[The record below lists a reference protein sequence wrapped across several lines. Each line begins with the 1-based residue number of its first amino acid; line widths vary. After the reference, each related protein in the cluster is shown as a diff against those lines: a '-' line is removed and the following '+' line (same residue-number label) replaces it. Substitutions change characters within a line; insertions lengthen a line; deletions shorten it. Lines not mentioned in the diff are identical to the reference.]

1 MQGKVYRYKGA
12 PDDPLAVWNGLGLTD
27 SARWFGWSETALYLP
42 NPLPNALPDEPW
54 ERLSLFNAQAE
65 LRMLSRGGKPAL
77 LLLTETLEPPDDA
90 WEACGEYDAE
100 ERIHILLGDPPKR
113 AGGATTQL
121 AEVAFPAVFD
131 YGIPLAPSRNP
142 IRKKVVA
149 DARYYYDAERRLR
162 YIRYAGI
169 RMEEFER

>member
-1 MQGKVYRYKGA
+1 MQGKVYRYTGA
-12 PDDPLAVWNGLGLTD
+12 PDDPLAVWNRLGLTGETY
-27 SARWFGWSETALYLP
+27 WFGWSETTLHLP
-42 NPLPNALPDEPW
+42 NRLTAHLPNESW
-54 ERLSLFNAQAE
+54 ERLSMFNAQAE

-77 LLLTETLEPPDDA
+77 LLLTETLEPPHDA

-100 ERIHILLGDPPKR
+100 ERMHILLGDPPKR
-113 AGGATTQL
+113 ARGETTQL

-131 YGIPLAPSRNP
+131 YGIGLTPSRDAT
-142 IRKKVVA
+142 RKVVA

-169 RMEEFER
+169 RMEEFK

>member
-1 MQGKVYRYKGA
+1 VQGKVYCYTGA

-27 SARWFGWSETALYLP
+27 SARWFGWSEARIYLP
-42 NPLPNALPDEPW
+42 SPLPNALPDEPW

-65 LRMLSRGGKPAL
+65 LRMLARGGKPAL

-90 WEACGEYDAE
+90 WEPCGEYDAE
-100 ERIHILLGDPPKR
+100 ERMHILLGDPPKR
-113 AGGATTQL
+113 ARGETTQL

-131 YGIPLAPSRNP
+131 YGIALTPSPNA
-142 IRKKVVA
+142 IQKVVA
-149 DARYYYDAERRLR
+149 DARYYYDPERRLR

>member
-1 MQGKVYRYKGA
+1 MQGKVYRYTGA
-12 PDDPLAVWNGLGLTD
+12 PGDPLAVWNGLGLTD
-27 SARWFGWSETALYLP
+27 SARWFGWSEARIYLP
-42 NPLPNALPDEPW
+42 NPLPDTLPDEPW

-77 LLLTETLEPPDDA
+77 LLLTETLEPPHNA

-100 ERIHILLGDPPKR
+100 ERMHILLGDPPKR
-113 AGGATTQL
+113 ARGETTQL

-142 IRKKVVA
+142 IRKVVA
-149 DARYYYDAERRLR
+149 DTRYYYDTERRLR

-169 RMEEFER
+169 GMEEFER

>member
-1 MQGKVYRYKGA
+1 VQGKVYRYTGA
-12 PDDPLAVWNGLGLTD
+12 PNDPLAVWNGLGLTD
-27 SARWFGWSETALYLP
+27 SAHWFGWSETALYLP

-77 LLLTETLEPPDDA
+77 LLLTETLEPPHDA

-100 ERIHILLGDPPKR
+100 ERMHILLGDPPKR
-113 AGGATTQL
+113 ARRRRPPNWQRSPSPLCSTTASGL
-121 AEVAFPAVFD
+121 RPAPRPF
-131 YGIPLAPSRNP
+131 R
-142 IRKKVVA
+142 KVVA
-149 DARYYYDAERRLR
+149 DTRYYYDTERRLR